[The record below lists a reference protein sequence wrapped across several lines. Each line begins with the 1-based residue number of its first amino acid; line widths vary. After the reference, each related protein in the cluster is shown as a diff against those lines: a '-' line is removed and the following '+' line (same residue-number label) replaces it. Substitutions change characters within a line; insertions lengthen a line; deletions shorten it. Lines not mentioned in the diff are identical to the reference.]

1 MWASSGSAT
10 NEPGANKQGLKFT
23 GDFQG
28 DLNMRRLIKAA
39 LVMVLLTAVPAW
51 ADRGH
56 DGWRDGHRHHYRGW
70 KYEHHPHRG
79 HPGHWR
85 EPRRVVQHI
94 YQYEPYPTQSASAS
108 PGIHV
113 IFPDVY
119 LPWPQ

>member
-1 MWASSGSAT
+1 
-10 NEPGANKQGLKFT
+10 
-23 GDFQG
+23 
-28 DLNMRRLIKAA
+28 MRRLIKAA
-39 LVMVLLTAVPAW
+39 LVTVLLTAVPAW
-51 ADRGH
+51 ADGGH
-56 DGWRDGHRHHYRGW
+56 GRWWDGPRHHYRDW
-70 KYEHHPHRG
+70 KYEHRRHHR

-85 EPRRVVQHI
+85 EPRRVVEHV